1 MKIVFDLT
9 DLYDHL
15 TGIER
20 YAMELSYH
28 MITRHK
34 DNTYV
39 LIFKE
44 RVHKRFAEIVKR
56 PNVRAVVIKKCNKLL
71 FRQVVLPAKLSSI
84 RAGAYIFPAFPEPWI
99 SGPGNVITAVHDM
112 ACWDCGENM
121 KALSAWYFR
130 LSNIHTFFCARNILT
145 VSNFSKKRIEAFV
158 SQSSILKNRG
168 IEDRILLVPDGFGG
182 KRSINAGAGVK
193 VKEKYNLPD
202 RYILTLSTLEPRKN
216 LALLLKAYGQ
226 LITEGNDIP
235 DLCLAGRSGWKIEKI
250 LSAKEDFGSE
260 VLDKIHFLGFIEDND
275 LPYLY
280 KGADY
285 FVFPSKYEGFGLP
298 PLEALGY
305 GCKVLSSDA
314 SAMREI
320 LRKSVWYFKN
330 NDIENLKSKMIEL
343 CNVSHEETL
352 FKKKYAKVVLARYT
366 WENAADRLYN
376 YLCR

>member
-28 MITRHK
+28 MITRHR

-39 LIFKE
+39 LVFKE

-84 RAGAYIFPAFPEPWI
+84 RAGAYVFPAFPEPWI

-130 LSNIHTFFCARNILT
+130 LSNIHTFFCAKNILT
-145 VSNFSKKRIEAFV
+145 ISNFSKRRISKFV
-158 SQSSILKNRG
+158 SESALLRNKG
-168 IEDRILLVPDGFGG
+168 IEERIKLVPCGCSKG
-182 KRSINAGAGVK
+182 KAFDDKRLDRVK
-193 VKEKYNLPD
+193 SKYSLPD

-216 LALLLKAYGQ
+216 LNLLIKAYGE
-226 LITEGNDIP
+226 LALEGKDIP
-235 DLCLAGRSGWKIEKI
+235 DLVLAGRSGWKVKKI
-250 LSAKEDFGSE
+250 LEAGDKLSSE
-260 VLDKIHFLGFIEDND
+260 ALNKIHFMGFVEDDD
-275 LPYLY
+275 LPCLY
-280 KGADY
+280 KNADT
-285 FVFPSKYEGFGLP
+285 FVFPSKYEGFGMP
-298 PLEALGY
+298 PLEALSY
-305 GCKVLSSDA
+305 GTKVLSSDA
-314 SAMREI
+314 SALREV
-320 LRKSVWYFKN
+320 LSGSAWYFKN
-330 NDIENLKSKMIEL
+330 NDVNDLKEKLINIL
-343 CNVSHEETL
+343 NVDEKEISL
-352 FKKKYAKVVLARYT
+352 KKKYAKAVLRKYT
-366 WENAADRLYN
+366 WEKAADKLYEVI
-376 YLCR
+376 CR